1 MALAR
6 ALLAAGLVALS
17 INTAMA
23 EDASPCTSFAWSVAR
38 ERVTFGAQDL
48 LALASGSSLSS
59 GAGAAQLN
67 LKPAGEVALP
77 VPSEKA
83 AKPDTFAG
91 FVTSTVPA
99 AGTYQVTLSNE
110 AWIDVSQDGRSTLKP
125 TAHSGKAGCPEVRKS
140 VRFVL
145 DAGTVTIEI
154 SRASS
159 PQIKLDLLKA
169 E

>member
-17 INTAMA
+17 SNTAMA

-48 LALASGSSLSS
+48 PALASGSSLPS
-59 GAGAAQLN
+59 GGGAAQLT
-67 LKPAGEVALP
+67 LRPAGEVALP
-77 VPSEKA
+77 VPSERA

-91 FVTSTVPA
+91 FVTATVPA

-110 AWIDVSQDGRSTLKP
+110 AWIDVSQDGRSNPEAHRPQP
-125 TAHSGKAGCPEVRKS
+125 TAAR
-140 VRFVL
+140 
-145 DAGTVTIEI
+145 
-154 SRASS
+154 RAARRCARACASCWT
-159 PQIKLDLLKA
+159 PA
-169 E
+169 P